1 MPKFLHSYRHLD
13 KCEKPPPMKQAK
25 KGSSSPS
32 IVNLLSA
39 ISDDKALTL
48 FKTIAFENTDSETLL
63 NRTKLSRKQYYSRI
77 ADLIKAGLVKR
88 KSGRYFLTS
97 YGKIVYDAHTLV
109 EKAINNYW
117 KLKVID
123 SLEPKD
129 LSEDEYAKVVNTLI
143 DNTKLREIILT

>member
-1 MPKFLHSYRHLD
+1 M
-13 KCEKPPPMKQAK
+13 MT
-25 KGSSSPS
+25 S
-32 IVNLLSA
+32 IINILSA

-48 FKTIAFENTDSETLL
+48 FKTIAIENTYSDTLL
-63 NRTKLSRKQYYSRI
+63 NRTRLTRKQYYSRI

-88 KSGRYFLTS
+88 KSGRYFLTA

-109 EKAINNYW
+109 ENAINNYW

-129 LSEDEYAKVVNTLI
+129 LSKDEYAKVVNTLI
-143 DNTKLREIILT
+143 DNKNNKIKEIIST

>member
-1 MPKFLHSYRHLD
+1 MT
-13 KCEKPPPMKQAK
+13 
-25 KGSSSPS
+25 S
-32 IVNLLSA
+32 IINILSA

-48 FKTIAFENTDSETLL
+48 FKTIAFENNNSDTLL
-63 NRTKLSRKQYYSRI
+63 NKTKLTRKQYYSKT

-88 KSGRYFLTS
+88 RSGRYFLTA
-97 YGKIVYDAHTLV
+97 YGKIVYDAHILV

-129 LSEDEYAKVVNTLI
+129 LSTDEYAKVVNTLI
-143 DNTKLREIILT
+143 DNKNNKIKDIILT

>member
-1 MPKFLHSYRHLD
+1 M
-13 KCEKPPPMKQAK
+13 MT
-25 KGSSSPS
+25 S
-32 IVNLLSA
+32 IINILSA

-48 FKTIAFENTDSETLL
+48 FKTIAFENNNSDTLL
-63 NRTKLSRKQYYSRI
+63 NKTKLTRKQYYSKT

-88 KSGRYFLTS
+88 RSGRYFLTA
-97 YGKIVYDAHTLV
+97 YGKIVYDAHILV

-129 LSEDEYAKVVNTLI
+129 LSTDEYAKVVNTLI
-143 DNTKLREIILT
+143 DNAKLREIILT

>member
-1 MPKFLHSYRHLD
+1 MPKFLHSYKHLD
-13 KCEKPPPMKQAK
+13 KCEKPPPMKQDK

-63 NRTKLSRKQYYSRI
+63 NRTKLSRKQYYLRI

-88 KSGRYFLTS
+88 KSGRYFLTAA
-97 YGKIVYDAHTLV
+97 GKVVYDSQILIET
-109 EKAINNYW
+109 AINNYW

>member
-1 MPKFLHSYRHLD
+1 MPKFLHSYKHLD
-13 KCEKPPPMKQAK
+13 KCEKPPPMKQVK

-48 FKTIAFENTDSETLL
+48 FKTIAFENTDSDNLL

-88 KSGRYFLTS
+88 KSGRYFLTAA
-97 YGKIVYDAHTLV
+97 GKVVYDSQILIET
-109 EKAINNYW
+109 AINNYW
-117 KLKVID
+117 KLKAID
-123 SLEPKD
+123 SLESKD